1 MSLEELK
8 ELRFKMVE
16 DVRGKWEAGRID
28 QVITRL
34 STAAK
39 DFEEMGIPCHFVY
52 PGIPYMRDVIKQ
64 LLMTLEMDRMKESM
78 PAVINITADRGGQER
93 DELGELAMQT
103 AILQFSKA
111 I

>member
-39 DFEEMGIPCHFVY
+39 DFEEMGIPC
-52 PGIPYMRDVIKQ
+52 
-64 LLMTLEMDRMKESM
+64 TLYIRHSLHAGCD
-78 PAVINITADRGGQER
+78 
-93 DELGELAMQT
+93 
-103 AILQFSKA
+103 KA
-111 I
+111 APHDP